1 MSDSLTGPSGMLRS
15 EDEFYEKIIRI
26 ISAMIRVSALG
37 KREREMDTLCRNIVD
52 IFSGELS
59 FENCSIM
66 LKDDGGKKLILVAGS
81 GKGDKHNG
89 GKWKTGTVMD
99 AGTGIAGTAFATGKP
114 IYVADVSTDDK
125 YLKLDNNVSI
135 TSMLSVPIRAEDEII
150 GVINFS
156 HPLYNEAYTSHM
168 ETLMVLLADFVGQV
182 ITLSRL
188 YSSLAGWNTTLK
200 AEVDKKTSELL
211 RKNKQ
216 LRKIALIDPL
226 TGIFNRRFF
235 FKRLE
240 EEFLKSKRYD
250 VQFSLLFI
258 DIDNLK
264 PINDTYGHVM
274 GDRVIRTLSRMLKQI
289 GRKGDVACRL
299 GGDEFGY
306 MLLESDTEGAYN
318 FAMRLQEK
326 FARHYLGILK
336 QVPTVSVGI
345 ANSKT
350 ARVRDHKELYRAADS
365 ALYSAK
371 LIKNSV
377 RIFNPNK
384 NHNKQQLPL
393 LD

>member
-1 MSDSLTGPSGMLRS
+1 VTDSLTGPSDLLHS
-15 EDEFYEKIIRI
+15 EDEFYEKVIRI

-37 KREREMDTLCRNIVD
+37 KRQRELEGLCRDIVD
-52 IFSGELS
+52 IFSGELD

-66 LKDDGGKKLILVAGS
+66 LKDDSAEKLILIAGS

-89 GKWKTGTVMD
+89 GSWKTGTIMD
-99 AGTGIAGTAFATGKP
+99 AGSGIAGTAFTSGRP
-114 IYVADVSTDDK
+114 IYVADVSASDK
-125 YLKLDNNVSI
+125 YLNIETNVKI

-188 YSSLAGWNTTLK
+188 YSSFAGWNAALK
-200 AEVDKKTSELL
+200 AEVDKKTSELVK
-211 RKNKQ
+211 KNKQ

-240 EEFLKSKRYD
+240 EEFLKSKRYEA
-250 VQFSLLFI
+250 QFSLLFI

-274 GDRVIRTLSRMLKQI
+274 GDKVIRVLSKMLKQI

-318 FAMRLQEK
+318 FALRLQER
-326 FARHYLGILK
+326 FARHYLGMLK
-336 QVPTVSVGI
+336 HIPTVSIGI
-345 ANSKT
+345 VNSKT
-350 ARVRDHKELYRAADS
+350 ARVRDYKELYSAADS

-371 LIKNSV
+371 LTKNSV
-377 RIFNPNK
+377 RIYNPNK
-384 NHNKQQLPL
+384 NYNKQQLPL